1 MSETIGEMI
10 IPGTYIEVR
19 AEGLIGVGGINTGNV
34 GVVGTANRG
43 PFGEVT
49 ILGSYAEALQ
59 TFGRYGPWP
68 ANPASTPHLTLTRT
82 LEQLFA
88 GGASTVYAVRVANLA
103 EDVEMRSMT
112 WTVLSG
118 ATPLFT
124 LTATSPG
131 TWANDIVAAISPAAN
146 GLPAR
151 LTLTLRAARETY
163 DIVAASALAAEIN
176 DASTFVTASGVSE
189 GNDDELADTVTPA
202 PEAERGGPDGA
213 GATAAHISTGLQLL
227 ATQPVNILTVA
238 GLSADAVSGIV
249 LGHLESTETEGTER
263 IAVLG
268 TRDDTLSG
276 IGSDSQ
282 LVSNR
287 RAVLVAPGIVAPDA
301 ARNGINAEL
310 TPSYAA
316 ALIAGKLSTLAPHI
330 SLTNKDVAA
339 SGLTTYYTRA
349 QQKQLLQNRIMV
361 LHRNLGIRAL
371 RGITTD
377 TGAFRQI
384 SVRRIVDY
392 AKAGVRI
399 GSNPYI
405 GRLNNVR
412 VRAALQ
418 ATLDGFLAQMVQDE
432 MLTDFVLEVT
442 ATRAQEINGIAAVN
456 MTLRPTFS
464 IDFIRVTMILA

>member
-19 AEGLIGVGGINTGNV
+19 AEGLIGVGGISTGNI

-43 PFGEVT
+43 PLEEVV

-59 TFGRYGPWP
+59 TFGRYDAWP
-68 ANPASTPHLTLTRT
+68 ENPATTPHLTLTRT

-88 GGASTVYAVRVANLA
+88 GGASTVHAVRVANLA
-103 EDVEMRSMT
+103 EDVEMRSMS
-112 WTVLSG
+112 WTVL
-118 ATPLFT
+118 ADDTALFT

-131 TWANDIVAAISPAAN
+131 TWANHIVAEITAAAN

-151 LTLTLRAARETY
+151 LTLTLGTARETY
-163 DIVAASALAAEIN
+163 DIVAASALVAEIN
-176 DASTFVTASGVSE
+176 DASTFVTASGVSG

-202 PEAERGGPDGA
+202 PEAEQGGPDGA

-238 GLSADAVSGIV
+238 GLGADEVSGIV
-249 LGHLESTETEGTER
+249 LGHLEATETDGAER

-268 TRDDTLSG
+268 TRDDTLNG
-276 IGSDSQ
+276 IGSDAQ
-282 LVSNR
+282 QISNP
-287 RAVLVAPGIVAPDA
+287 RAVLVAPGIVAADA
-301 ARNGINAEL
+301 ARNGADAEL
-310 TPSYAA
+310 TPAYAA
-316 ALIAGKLSTLAPHI
+316 ALVAGKLSTLAPHI

-339 SGLTTYYTRA
+339 AGLTTYYTRA

-432 MLTDFVLEVT
+432 MLTDFALEVT